1 MANRRIRT
9 RTRLIAPLSVWLV
22 LGGISHASGARAS
35 TCSQAAQ
42 SAELRNG
49 MPAGLLTAV
58 GHVESG
64 GWGWSVNGNNGLP
77 GRHFATAGDALAYT
91 EDLLGSGIRTI
102 DVGCFQVDLRYHPEA
117 FQRWQDGF
125 DQDANA
131 DAAARILT
139 RLHAQTGDWSRAIA
153 LYHSGD
159 PQRGELYLQA
169 VMNAWD
175 GPARASAAVQSSV
188 FEVAVRTLPVPVAVW
203 GPGTWRRDASYS
215 PMRSSRLPKIITP

>member
-1 MANRRIRT
+1 MSA
-9 RTRLIAPLSVWLV
+9 WLAF
-22 LGGISHASGARAS
+22 GNISNVSGAWAS
-35 TCSQAAQ
+35 TCSEAAR

-49 MPAGLLTAV
+49 MPIGLLTAV

-77 GRHFATAGDALAYT
+77 GKRFATADDALAYT
-91 EDLLGSGIRTI
+91 GDLLGSGVRTI
-102 DVGCFQVDLRYHPEA
+102 DIGCFQVDLRYHPEA

-125 DQDANA
+125 DQDTNANA
-131 DAAARILT
+131 AAQILT

-169 VMNAWD
+169 VMNAWS
-175 GPARASAAVQSSV
+175 GPSKDLGPTDSSSV
-188 FEVAVRTLPVPVAVW
+188 FDVAIHTLSIPVTVW
-203 GPGTWRRDASYS
+203 GPETTPIVARTLRT
-215 PMRSSRLPKIITP
+215 RSAHLPKIITP